1 MFTKTH
7 IVSKCGKNTSKC
19 LFVYNHWSLKGKS
32 FQKGC
37 THPSKAQWSHSFHK
51 KFINK
56 RPRHKKVRTKFLHCQ
71 YCQTYTSVHAR
82 VRSTPEFPRCRAR
95 RFPERSRRTDGS
107 ATLAG
112 SPPAPR
118 CAFAQPY
125 LNGESM
131 LCYLFRSVITM
142 FRRDLGIGR
151 CNVWVGV

>member
-1 MFTKTH
+1 MRQKYLKMFICTQ
-7 IVSKCGKNTSKC
+7 
-19 LFVYNHWSLKGKS
+19 SLKFKR
-32 FQKGC
+32 
-37 THPSKAQWSHSFHK
+37 K
-51 KFINK
+51 KFSK
-56 RPRHKKVRTKFLHCQ
+56 RLHASFKSTMKSQFPQKVHKQTATSQKSAYQVPSLSILSNIYKRKRTCSK
-71 YCQTYTSVHAR
+71 Y
-82 VRSTPEFPRCRAR
+82 PEFPRCRAR